1 MSIDQ
6 RKKML
11 TNLRKTNYKVFE
23 KTCKELGIEYT
34 FLLLC
39 YPETHCHWVTKKALC
54 IWIAQEAQ
62 KLKKQK
68 RALKAAAAARK
79 QGQINPESSSKV
91 GPEAIKENQ

>member
-34 FLLLC
+34 IPPL
-39 YPETHCHWVTKKALC
+39 YRQRVHRRWVTKKALC
-54 IWIAQEAQ
+54 I
-62 KLKKQK
+62 
-68 RALKAAAAARK
+68 R
-79 QGQINPESSSKV
+79 V
-91 GPEAIKENQ
+91 